1 MTIAVEPC
9 SSIEE
14 LMDALRPINHYFGG
28 RTHESDT
35 ERWARTLPH
44 ERMHAARED
53 GAIVGGAGVF
63 PFELTV
69 PGGMVRA
76 AGVTVV
82 GVLPTHRRRGIL
94 RAMMRAQLRDVHQRG
109 ETVAYLWAS
118 EETIYGRFGYGMAS
132 LCGEID
138 VPKASNAYADAVEPR
153 PGARLRMVEE
163 TEALEP
169 FSEIYDRA
177 RPLYPGM
184 FARSKDWWAL
194 RRLNDH
200 EHRRQG
206 GGLLNRV
213 LLTHEGRPDGYALYR
228 MHQAMEGGASTGFV
242 NVIEAIGATPEATRE
257 IWRFLLDIDW
267 IARVKA
273 SLLPVDHPLLFLLAR
288 NRAMKLRMSDALWVR
303 LVDVPAAL
311 SSRTFGRGEPV
322 VLDVADAFCP
332 WNEGRYRIAAE
343 GGAGVVE
350 RTSIPPDL
358 ALDAAALGSVYLGG
372 FSFAQLAEAGRVRE
386 LREGA
391 VARADALFNRGR
403 APWCVE
409 IF

>member
-1 MTIAVEPC
+1 MAITVDPC
-9 SSIEE
+9 SSVEE

-28 RTHESDT
+28 RTHELDT
-35 ERWARTLPH
+35 ERWARTLPP

-53 GAIVGGAGVF
+53 GATVGGAGAF

-69 PGGMVRA
+69 PGGIVRA

-94 RAMMRAQLRDVHQRG
+94 RAMMRAQLDDIHQRG
-109 ETVAYLWAS
+109 EPLAYLWAS

-138 VPKASNAYADAVEPR
+138 LPKPWNAYAQAVEPR
-153 PGARLRMVEE
+153 PGTRLRIVEE

-169 FSEIYDRA
+169 LAEIYDRV

-184 FARSKDWWAL
+184 FSRTRDWWAL
-194 RRLNDH
+194 RRLADP

-206 GGLLNRV
+206 GGVLNRV
-213 LLTHEGRPDGYALYR
+213 LLTFDERPEGYALYR
-228 MHQAMEGGASTGFV
+228 MNQAMEAGASTGSV
-242 NVIEAIGATPEATRE
+242 NVIEAVGATPEATRE

-267 IARVKA
+267 IGRVKA
-273 SLLPVDHPLLFLLAR
+273 FGLPVDHPLLFLLAR
-288 NRAMKLRMSDALWVR
+288 NRPMKFRVSDALWVR
-303 LVDVPAAL
+303 LVDVQAAL
-311 SSRTFGRGEPV
+311 SSRAFGQGDAI
-322 VLDVADAFCP
+322 VLEVADVFCP
-332 WNEGRYRIAAE
+332 WNEGRYRIGTDE
-343 GGAGVVE
+343 GALRVE
-350 RTSIPPDL
+350 RTRSTSDI

-372 FSFAQLAEAGRVRE
+372 FGFAQLAEAGRVRE
-386 LREGA
+386 LRTGA
-391 VARADALFNRGR
+391 LARADALFARGR
-403 APWCVE
+403 APWCLE